1 MHKKLPKIYHYIDK
15 FNYNYIK
22 ALHKD
27 IALIFR
33 NYDKKIDQNLIK
45 KIKLFC
51 DKNNRKLFIS
61 NNLNLAIK
69 HNLNG
74 IYIPSFNKNLIIN
87 RSNLKKNFIIL
98 GSAHNIKEIREK
110 EKQNVDVIFLS
121 PLFKVKKFKNYLN
134 LFKFNCLSK
143 LTKKKIIA
151 LGGIS
156 KKNINKL
163 RLLKCYGFA
172 SISFIKLSNKKCI
185 VSNLL
190 KINE

>member
-1 MHKKLPKIYHYIDK
+1 MHKKLPKIYHYIDE

-61 NNLNLAIK
+61 NNLNIAIK

-74 IYIPSFNKNLIIN
+74 IYIPSFNRNLKIN

-98 GSAHNIKEIREK
+98 SSAHNIKEIREK

-121 PLFKVKKFKNYLN
+121 PLFKVKKYKNYLN
-134 LFKFNCLSK
+134 LNKFNFLSK
-143 LTKKKIIA
+143 FTKKKIVA

-156 KKNINKL
+156 EKNVNKL
-163 RLLKCYGFA
+163 SLTNCNGFA
-172 SISFIKLSNKKCI
+172 SISFIKVLNKKCI
-185 VSNLL
+185 VSYLL
-190 KINE
+190 KAK

>member
-1 MHKKLPKIYHYIDK
+1 MHKKLPKIYHYIDE

-33 NYDKKIDQNLIK
+33 NYDKKIDENLIK

-51 DKNNRKLFIS
+51 IKNRRKLFIS
-61 NNLNLAIK
+61 NNINLARK
-69 HNLNG
+69 YNLNG
-74 IYIPSFNKNLIIN
+74 VYIPSFNKNLQVKKYT
-87 RSNLKKNFIIL
+87 LKKDFIIL
-98 GSAHNIKEIREK
+98 GSAHNLKEIRQK
-110 EKQNVDVIFLS
+110 EKQNVDAIFLS
-121 PLFKVKKFKNYLN
+121 PLFEVKKSKNYLD
-134 LFKFNCLSK
+134 LFKFNFLSK

-156 KKNINKL
+156 KKNIIKL
-163 RLLKCYGFA
+163 GLLKCDGFA
-172 SISFIKLSNKKCI
+172 SISFIKILNKKCI

-190 KINE
+190 KNK